1 MPVQGDASPISP
13 PSMLDELPQ
22 EPQSG
27 LGRAVRALREQAGID
42 QATLAKRADLPTS
55 SIAEIESGHADPTW
69 GDMRK
74 VAEALDVSLEKLS
87 ELAEEYEGD

>member
-1 MPVQGDASPISP
+1 MP
-13 PSMLDELPQ
+13 DELPQ

-42 QATLAKRADLPTS
+42 PATLAKRAGLPVS
-55 SIAEIESGHADPTW
+55 LVAEIESGRSDPTW

-74 VAEALDVSLEKLS
+74 VAEALGVSLEKLS
-87 ELAEEYEGD
+87 ELAEEYEAEGG